1 MRGRGPRHRRVPN
14 YVAVEKVGCRHA
26 KLLGSAME
34 ASLCARAGG
43 GVPSG
48 IRRAGA
54 RRRAPEGVEGG
65 AGEVVLVV
73 LEWSL
78 GTETNKIMFETG
90 RRSERGHRR
99 HRYAGIVER
108 KGKGMLTERR
118 SAFLLLG
125 V

>member
-1 MRGRGPRHRRVPN
+1 M
-14 YVAVEKVGCRHA
+14 
-26 KLLGSAME
+26 
-34 ASLCARAGG
+34 
-43 GVPSG
+43 
-48 IRRAGA
+48 
-54 RRRAPEGVEGG
+54 
-65 AGEVVLVV
+65 VV

-125 V
+125 VESVPVRAWVGERRWRGARRAKRKVEMKAHGGLRSSSLAAHHDVVTAIGT

>member
-90 RRSERGHRR
+90 RKEVWAPAAQIRGYCR
-99 HRYAGIVER
+99 G